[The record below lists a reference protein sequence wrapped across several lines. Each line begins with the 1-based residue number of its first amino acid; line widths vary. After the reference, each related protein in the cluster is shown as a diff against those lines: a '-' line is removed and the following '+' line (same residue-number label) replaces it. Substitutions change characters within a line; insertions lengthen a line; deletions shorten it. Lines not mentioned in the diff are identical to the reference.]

1 MSEVERL
8 TAADQGAFEAAC
20 HLAFHEV
27 AHPEVIAM
35 DQRVTDAERTF
46 AVRDGGEIV
55 ATGANLARELTVPGG
70 VVRMAGVSA
79 IGVVPGHTRRGHLTA
94 MMRRLLEDGRE
105 AGEPV
110 AGLWASEGAIYGRFG
125 FGIATRA
132 MRYDLQLDRVGLRRD
147 APLPGPRVQTLE
159 PAAALERMRALHDRV
174 RLARPGMLDRRGAW
188 WDRRIFDPEH
198 RRDGAGPLRA
208 AIQPGDDG
216 EPAGYALFSPKLT
229 WDDRGPAGSVNVREL
244 VAETP
249 EARAGLWRFLLAL
262 DLVRTLQWRLAP
274 DHDPLPHLLSGND
287 AVDRRA
293 GDGLF
298 VRLLDVDAALSAR
311 TYTSRRRPR
320 ARGRRPVLPVE
331 LRPPS
336 AARRPLRAHGG
347 PRRPR
352 ARRGGARLDLPRRHP
367 GHRAGRRRPR
377 ARAARRRAARGRD
390 RVPRRGRAV
399 VPGDLLTGRA
409 GHATSGP
416 SARGGRARRR
426 RRPPWPGPAVRRCRA
441 PASPSARGRAA
452 RDRRSR
458 RRRAP

>member
-311 TYTSRRRPR
+311 TYTSGADLVLEVDDPFCPWNS
-320 ARGRRPVLPVE
+320 GRHRLRDGRCEPTEDPADLALGAEALGSIYLGGTPVTALAAAGRVRE
-331 LRPPS
+331 LRDGALLE
-336 AARRPLRAHGG
+336 AATAF
-347 PRRPR
+347 
-352 ARRGGARLDLPRRHP
+352 RG
-367 GHRAGRRRPR
+367 
-377 ARAARRRAARGRD
+377 
-390 RVPRRGRAV
+390 AV
-399 VPGDLLTGRA
+399 E
-409 GHATSGP
+409 
-416 SARGGRARRR
+416 
-426 RRPPWPGPAVRRCRA
+426 PWCPEIF
-441 PASPSARGRAA
+441 
-452 RDRRSR
+452 
-458 RRRAP
+458 